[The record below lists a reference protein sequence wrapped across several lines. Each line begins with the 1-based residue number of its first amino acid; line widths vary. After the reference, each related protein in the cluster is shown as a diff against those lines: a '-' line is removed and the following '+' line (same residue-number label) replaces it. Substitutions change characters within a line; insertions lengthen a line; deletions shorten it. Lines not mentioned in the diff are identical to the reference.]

1 MESTFSPITSA
12 EKGTT
17 YDPHESGI
25 FRTRFSFTVEGSA
38 AHAIE
43 NAQRASFYGIH
54 GNTREAAKA
63 QREIQEAVTAWLDV
77 HAPSWS
83 AYYVESAEA
92 VDTDGTPTPYRA
104 KVCATVDHPTR
115 EI

>member
-1 MESTFSPITSA
+1 MESTISLITSA

-17 YDPHESGI
+17 HGPHEPGI
-25 FRTRFSFTVEGSA
+25 FHTRFSFTVEGSA

-54 GNTREAAKA
+54 GNIREAAQA
-63 QREIQEAVTAWLDV
+63 RREILKAVTAWLDV
-77 HAPSWS
+77 HAPAWT
-83 AYYVESAEA
+83 AYYVEAAE
-92 VDTDGTPTPYRA
+92 VISTDGTPTPYRA
-104 KVCATVDHPTR
+104 KIEITVDHLTR